1 MEPLSTAPPVVAVV
15 VTCDPGPWLE
25 ETLAS
30 FAAQDYPNLSVLV
43 VDSASVVDPTGRVA
57 AVLPRAFVRRLTER
71 AGFGRAANEVL
82 GVVEG
87 ASHYVFCHD
96 DVAPAPDA
104 VRAMVEEAFRS
115 NAGVITP
122 KLVEWDH
129 PDRLLAVGMGA
140 DRLGVLTPLIER
152 GELDQEQHDGVRD
165 VFVAPSS
172 ATLIRADLFAILG
185 GYSADVDQFGEDL
198 DLSWRAQVA
207 GARVVCAPAARV
219 RHLEAQCQGVRTG
232 WSSPLA
238 RRRALALIDEH
249 RLRTLAVCA
258 GRLGLA
264 RILVLALLSTLVES
278 LGQLVTGRPG
288 EAALTLRS
296 LGRAYRHP
304 RTLLRR
310 RRAAQKV
317 RHTSDRKVRR
327 LQSRGSAKLRGF
339 LRSRIQDGPG
349 AAVPLAPA
357 SELGRVRIS
366 RQTRRAVAG
375 RALAAGSDEE
385 AREAIGTDEVSV
397 GGGSWRLP
405 VTVGALLLAVLI
417 IGSRSLFTHD
427 LPAVGQIP
435 VTTGGFGAWWRA
447 WWTTWQPGL
456 LGAQGASPPGLAI
469 LGVAGTV
476 FFGAVGVLQR
486 VLVLAP
492 LVVGPFGAYRAAR
505 WWGSLRGRVAAL
517 LVYAAVPVPY
527 NALAHG
533 DWPALAAYA
542 AAPWV
547 LALLGRLS
555 DAWPFPPTVS
565 RRIGGRVVGVG
576 LLVALVAAFVPSW
589 LLIVP
594 LVGVGLAV
602 GSLLAG
608 QVAAAARTLV
618 VAVLAAVVA
627 AVLLL
632 PWSLG
637 VLHSRVAVFGVPT
650 AATQRLGLGEILRL
664 HTGPV
669 GSEPLGWALLA
680 AAALPLVIGRSWR
693 LAWAARMWAVALACF
708 GLAWAGSRGWVP
720 SPAPEDLLVFAA
732 AALAAAVALGAVA
745 FELDLPG
752 YRFGWRQL
760 ASGIAAVAVVVAA
773 VPTLV
778 AAGNGRWDLPSA
790 GASSVL
796 GFLPSAR
803 AQGDYRVL
811 WIGRPDALP
820 LASRFLQDGVGY
832 ATSFDGQPTQ
842 AELWAPPRTSGSDVL
857 ATELRRAELGL
868 TTQLGHLLAPFGVR
882 YLVVP
887 DHNGPSGTG
896 SVPAPVPA
904 ALVSGLSAQTDLE
917 AVDVDPDET
926 VYINAAWAPIRGV
939 VSPSLASVVAAPAA
953 TREQVLGLA
962 DLAGGT
968 TPVLVGGHP
977 DSSHGP
983 VPAGSTVTVAASRAS
998 TWTLRVGGRTLHPAP
1013 AYGWSM
1019 RFTVPAGV
1027 SGTATLSAGTSLGAR
1042 LGQVIDVVLWALAL
1056 TVLVVDRRRR
1066 LGRPPEMVR
1075 PEWFV
1080 PLALPRRSGT
1090 RAGSRSGL
1098 TGGDS
1103 DLGSD
1108 ELWIDA

>member
-57 AVLPRAFVRRLTER
+57 AVLPRAFVRRLTDR
-71 AGFGRAANEVL
+71 VGFGRAANEVL

-115 NAGVITP
+115 NAGVVTP
-122 KLVEWDH
+122 KLVEWDR
-129 PDRLLAVGMGA
+129 PDHLVAVGMGA
-140 DRLGVLTPLIER
+140 DRIGVLTPLIER

-185 GYSADVDQFGEDL
+185 GYAPEVDQFGEDL

-219 RHLEAQCQGVRTG
+219 RHLEAQQQGMRSG

-238 RRRALALIDEH
+238 RRRAQATVDEH
-249 RLRTLAVCA
+249 RLRTLVVCA
-258 GRLGLA
+258 GRLGLI
-264 RILVLALLSTLVES
+264 RLLVVALLSSLVEA

-288 EAALTLRS
+288 EAALTMRS

-304 RTLLRR
+304 RALLRR
-310 RRAAQKV
+310 RRATQKV
-317 RHTSDRKVRR
+317 RHASDRSVRR
-327 LQSRGSAKLRGF
+327 RQTRGSAKLRSF
-339 LRSRIQDGPG
+339 LRSRIREGPG
-349 AAVPLAPA
+349 AAVPLAPDNEPGQA
-357 SELGRVRIS
+357 RIS
-366 RQTRRAVAG
+366 RQTRRAAAG
-375 RALAAGSDEE
+375 RALAAGADDE
-385 AREAIGTDEVSV
+385 ARAAIGTGEVAV

-405 VTVGALLLAVLI
+405 LTVGFLLLAVLV
-417 IGSRSLFTHD
+417 IGSRELLGHD

-456 LGAQGASPPGLAI
+456 LGAQGASPPGLAL

-547 LALLGRLS
+547 LSLVARLS
-555 DAWPFPPTVS
+555 DDWPFPPTLS
-565 RRIGGRVVGVG
+565 RRAGGRVVGVG

-589 LLIVP
+589 LLVVP
-594 LVGVGLAV
+594 MVGVGLAL

-608 QVAAAARTLV
+608 QVATAVRTMA
-618 VAVLAAVVA
+618 VAVGAGVVA
-627 AVLLL
+627 AILLL
-632 PWSLG
+632 PWSAG
-637 VLHSRVAVFGVPT
+637 VLHSRVAAFGVP
-650 AATQRLGLGEILRL
+650 AASSQRLGLGQILRF

-669 GSEPLGWALLA
+669 GSQPLGWALLA

-693 LAWAARMWAVALACF
+693 LAWAARMWMVALVCF
-708 GLAWAGSRGWVP
+708 ALAWAGSRGWIP

-732 AALAAAVALGAVA
+732 AALAGATALGAVA

-760 ASGIAAVAVVVAA
+760 ASGVAAVAVVVAA
-773 VPTLV
+773 VPTLA

-796 GFLPSAR
+796 GFLPSP
-803 AQGDYRVL
+803 QSGDYRVL
-811 WIGRPDALP
+811 WIGQPDALP
-820 LASRFLQDGVGY
+820 LASQYLQDGVGY
-832 ATSFDGQPTQ
+832 ATSFDGEPTQ
-842 AELWAPPRTSGSDVL
+842 ADLWAPSRTDGSAVL
-857 ATELRRAELGL
+857 ATELRRSEDGL

-887 DHNGPSGTG
+887 DRDGPSGSG
-896 SVPAPVPA
+896 SEAALVPA
-904 ALVSGLSAQTDLE
+904 AVLDGLSAQTDLQ
-917 AVDVDPDET
+917 AVDIDPDET
-926 VYINAAWAPIRGV
+926 VYINAAWAPARAV
-939 VSPSLASVVAAPAA
+939 VDPSVAAVAAAPAA
-953 TREQVLGLA
+953 AQPRLLGLA

-968 TPVLVGGHP
+968 RPVLTGSRP
-977 DSSHGP
+977 DYARGP
-983 VPAGSTVTVAASRAS
+983 VAAGATVTVAASRTS
-998 TWTLRVGGRTLHPAP
+998 SWSLRVDGRTVGPQP

-1019 RFTVPAGV
+1019 RFTVPAGAT
-1027 SGTATLSAGTSLGAR
+1027 GTATLSAGTSTGAR
-1042 LGQVIDVVLWALAL
+1042 VGQIVDVVLWGLAVA
-1056 TVLVVDRRRR
+1056 VLILDRRRR
-1066 LGRPPEMVR
+1066 LSRPPELVR

-1080 PLALPRRSGT
+1080 PLVLPRRAST
-1090 RAGSRSGL
+1090 RSGSRSGL